1 MGVDC
6 TLFQQLVDLS
16 TRFRPSGRSLMLGRQ
31 AFKIEPP
38 FAKSYE
44 KALRRA
50 GIEEKR
56 FHFLQED
63 GYAETL
69 FRNLGLGEME
79 TMDYAPYEGPV
90 IQQDLNE
97 PVPAKL
103 HGKFDFIFD
112 GGTIEHVFNVPQ
124 ALENV
129 FKMLKPGGRF
139 VSANGMNGWVGH
151 GMYQFSP
158 ELVWTFWKRKCQC
171 VVHIC
176 AGIHKIPGTA
186 KPLNFPDAAET
197 GRRLR
202 LKGMIPEGRVY
213 LYYEI
218 EKTSE
223 KIRAGSALQSDYQV
237 KWADA

>member
-129 FKMLKPGGRF
+129 FRMLKPGGRF

-171 VVHIC
+171 LVHIC
-176 AGIHKIPGTA
+176 TGIHKIPGTA

-223 KIRAGSALQSDYQV
+223 EIRAGSALQSDYQV

>member
-16 TRFRPSGRSLMLGRQ
+16 TRFRPAGRSLMLGRQ
-31 AFKIEPP
+31 SFKIEPP

-44 KALRRA
+44 KSLRRA
-50 GIEEKR
+50 GIKEKR

-63 GYAETL
+63 GYSETL
-69 FRNLGLGEME
+69 FRNLGLGEIE
-79 TMDYAPYEGPV
+79 TMDFASYEGPS
-90 IQQDLNE
+90 IEHDLNE
-97 PVPAKL
+97 PVSKKL
-103 HGKFDFIFD
+103 HNQFGFIFD

-129 FKMLKPGGRF
+129 FNMLKPGGRF

-171 VVHIC
+171 LVHIC
-176 AGIHKIPGTA
+176 AGIHKIPGTVA
-186 KPLNFPDAAET
+186 PLNFPDAAET

-202 LKGMIPEGRVY
+202 LKGMIPEGRMY
-213 LYYEI
+213 LHYEI
-218 EKTSE
+218 EKTTA
-223 KIRAGSALQSDYQV
+223 KARAGSALQSDYQT
-237 KWADA
+237 KWASA

>member
-16 TRFRPSGRSLMLGRQ
+16 TRFRPQGRSLMLGRQ
-31 AFKIEPP
+31 GFRIEPP

-50 GIEEKR
+50 KISEKR

-69 FRNLGLGEME
+69 FRNLGFGEIE

-90 IQQDLNE
+90 IEQDLNE

-103 HGKFDFIFD
+103 HNEFDFIFD

-129 FKMLKPGGRF
+129 YKMLKPGGRF

-171 VVHIC
+171 LVHIC

-202 LKGMIPEGRVY
+202 LKGLIPEGRMY
-213 LYYEI
+213 LHYEI
-218 EKTSE
+218 EKTTA
-223 KIRAGSALQSDYQV
+223 KARTGSALQSDYQM